1 MSELKLPYDEKT
13 QNEIKSFYNNI
24 SSTKKKSKYIYK
36 RLENGNLEIY
46 DAKSEELISSIQLYY
61 YRPIT
66 KEEFIE
72 MDNERKKA
80 IIEIEEK
87 IDIQRN
93 LLRKAYADYKSSNI
107 KEASEFI
114 KINEELHDLELKK
127 VYLRSPIR
135 VAKNVESIDTRF
147 IDFEQPH
154 EVRKLQDV
162 QFNIYRDFPLWK
174 LYGRYTDSKEI
185 LEESE
190 QKRVTLLEGEVFLKN
205 GKVARIFNDTNNE
218 NTFLSIFNLI
228 EFVYNNTKFTSAYQ
242 AFEATRLNELGY
254 EDLRNDVLKN
264 RSSRLIRMI
273 GKKIPKALKNTKE
286 IWKDILK
293 TIYEQNTFMI
303 QDLVST
309 NNSELVFANN
319 VSYLGGIGFIIGSE
333 EILDPKLWK
342 TLKIGDVILTSNI
355 VGNTLM
361 ELRSEFREKPVEEV
375 IKGGNIGFEKNAIKT
390 KEDSE
395 KANANANA
403 KKGAIINFYKK
414 NY

>member
-1 MSELKLPYDEKT
+1 MSELKLPYDEKI
-13 QNEIKSFYNNI
+13 QNEIKSFFNNV
-24 SSTKKKSKYIYK
+24 SSKKKSKFIYK

-46 DAKSEELISSIQLYY
+46 DAKTEELISSIQLYY

-80 IIEIEEK
+80 IIDIEEE
-87 IDIQRN
+87 IDIQKN
-93 LLRKAYADYKSSNI
+93 LLRKAYQEYKINLTKESS
-107 KEASEFI
+107 EVI

-147 IDFEQPH
+147 VDFEQSH
-154 EVRKLQDV
+154 EVRKLHDV

-185 LEESE
+185 LEESQ
-190 QKRVTLLEGEVFLKN
+190 QKGVTLLEGEVFLKN
-205 GKVARIFNDTNNE
+205 GKVARIFNDTTNE
-218 NTFLSIFNLI
+218 NNFLSIFNLV

-264 RSSRLIRMI
+264 RSSRLIRMV

-293 TIYEQNTFMI
+293 ILYEQNTFLI
-303 QDLVST
+303 KDLLNT
-309 NNSELVFANN
+309 NDSELVFANN
-319 VSYLGGIGFIIGSE
+319 IPYLGGIGITIGTE
-333 EILDPKLWK
+333 EVLDPKLWK
-342 TLKIGDVILTSNI
+342 TLRVGDVIITPNI

-361 ELRSEFREKPVEEV
+361 ELRSEFKEKPVEE
-375 IKGGNIGFEKNAIKT
+375 IMKGGSTHFDKIKEKSI
-390 KEDSE
+390 DSN
-395 KANANANA
+395 ANANANA
-403 KKGAIINFYKK
+403 KKGAIINYYKK
-414 NY
+414 H

>member
-13 QNEIKSFYNNI
+13 QNEIKSFFNNI
-24 SSTKKKSKYIYK
+24 SNIKKKSKFIYK

-46 DAKSEELISSIQLYY
+46 DAKTEELISSIQLYY

-80 IIEIEEK
+80 IIEIEEE

-93 LLRKAYADYKSSNI
+93 LLRKAYDEYKRSST
-107 KEASEFI
+107 KETSEFM

-135 VAKNVESIDTRF
+135 VAKNIESIDTRF
-147 IDFEQPH
+147 VDFEQPH

-185 LEESE
+185 LEESA
-190 QKRVTLLEGEVFLKN
+190 QKRITLLEGEVFLKN
-205 GKVARIFNDTNNE
+205 GKVARMFNDTTNE
-218 NTFLSIFNLI
+218 NNFLSIFNLV
-228 EFVYNNTKFTSAYQ
+228 EFVYNNTKFTSPYQ

-254 EDLRNDVLKN
+254 EDLRNDVLRN
-264 RSSRLIRMI
+264 RSSRLIRI
-273 GKKIPKALKNTKE
+273 VGKKIPKALKNTKE

-293 TIYEQNTFMI
+293 TLYEQNTI
-303 QDLVST
+303 LIPDLLNT
-309 NNSELVFANN
+309 NDSELVFANN
-319 VSYLGGIGFIIGSE
+319 ISYLGGIGFIIGSE
-333 EILDPKLWK
+333 EGLDPKLWK
-342 TLKIGDVILTSNI
+342 TLKIGDVILTPNI

-361 ELRSEFREKPVEEV
+361 ELRSEFREKPIEEV
-375 IKGGNIGFEKNAIKT
+375 AKGGGIIFEKSKT

-395 KANANANA
+395 KA
-403 KKGAIINFYKK
+403 KKGAIINYYKK
-414 NY
+414 H